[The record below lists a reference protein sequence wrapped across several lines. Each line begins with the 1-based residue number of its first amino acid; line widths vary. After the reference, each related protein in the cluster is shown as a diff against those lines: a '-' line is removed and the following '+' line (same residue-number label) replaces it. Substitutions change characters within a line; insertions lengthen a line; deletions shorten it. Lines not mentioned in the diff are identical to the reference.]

1 MELEKN
7 IIHERLIKR
16 NFKINKQEL
25 ITILNSTFYYTRNII
40 RDYDFSKVSN
50 SNKHNMNPL
59 IWEFGHFLFFWEYL
73 IIRNLDYHMDFKN
86 NYIPKLK
93 KEYYDS
99 FLLSKDNRYHYIDE
113 LIKPDELNKIMNNI
127 QNLML
132 EVIENKLNTINMYLI
147 YLGCSHQH
155 MHNESFIYTM
165 NQLDVPFEFKNN
177 YDYIEPIYSYMEMVQ
192 IKGGEYIQGINY
204 NDKYFYFDNE
214 SPGFRVNIDNFS
226 TSKHPITNYQFLQFV
241 KDGCYGMKRL
251 FSPEGYR
258 YIEKNNIMMPSS
270 WVYKDGEFYEKLFG
284 RLIRLR
290 YNHPVSVTWYEAN
303 AFCKFYGYRM
313 LKEKE
318 WEYLAKSNKNSNCD
332 YNYPQSILKEKN
344 ENMGVYGLYGNY
356 WEWCEDPIYP
366 YDGFVIDPVYREM
379 SYPFFG
385 FKKICRGGAWCV
397 PKFLPT
403 RTYRNAQMPDCY
415 YQFITFRVCK

>member
-1 MELEKN
+1 MELDKN
-7 IIHERLIKR
+7 IIHKRLINK
-16 NFKINKQEL
+16 NFKVNKQDL
-25 ITILNSTFYYTRNII
+25 ITILNSTFYFTRNII
-40 RDYDFSKVSN
+40 RNYDFTKQNN
-50 SNKHNMNPL
+50 SDKHNMNPL
-59 IWEFGHFLFFWEYL
+59 MWEYGHFLFFWEYL
-73 IIRNLDYHMDFKN
+73 IIRNLDFKHD
-86 NYIPKLK
+86 YIPKLK

-99 FLLSKDNRYHYIDE
+99 FLLSKNNRYYYMDK
-113 LIKPDELNKIMNNI
+113 LVKPDELYKIMSNI

-132 EVIENKLNTINMYLI
+132 NVIESNLNTINMYLI

-155 MHNESFIYTM
+155 MHNESFLYTM
-165 NQLDVPFEFKNN
+165 NQLDINFEYSNN
-177 YDYIEPIYSYMEMVQ
+177 DNYKEPIYDNIEMIQ
-192 IKGGEYIQGINY
+192 IKGGDYIQGVDN
-204 NDKYFYFDNE
+204 NTNYFYFDNE
-214 SPGFRVNIDNFS
+214 SPKFQVKVDNFK

-241 KDGCYGMKRL
+241 KDGCYGMKEL

-258 YIEKNNIMMPSS
+258 YIESNNVMMPAS

-284 RLIRLR
+284 RLIELR
-290 YNHPVSVTWYEAN
+290 YNHPVSVTWYEAT

-318 WEYLAKSNKNSNCD
+318 WEYMAISNKYSNCD
-332 YNYPQSILKEKN
+332 YNYPQSVLQEKN

-366 YDGFVIDPVYREM
+366 YDGFTIDPVYREM

-397 PKFLPT
+397 PKFLAT
-403 RTYRNAQMPDCY
+403 RTYRNSQMPDCY
-415 YQFITFRVCK
+415 YQFISFRVCK